1 MVNPIRQGGNVPARP
16 APEPHAPTA
25 NQPGSPQR
33 PTPQGIDSDLALDL
47 TQIGLDIVGIFDPTP
62 VSDGANALISLGRGD
77 FLGAALSGVAII
89 PGVGDLAKFGKLGR
103 YVETLGKI
111 ADKAAGN
118 PAVKNALEGAM
129 GKIAKALQDIP
140 QGLLDKLPQG
150 VKDSV
155 QGLKDAV
162 ARFDKAPGQL
172 LGRAHG
178 MTELAAERARRGLP
192 AAGSAGDTSTTAML
206 RLRGENYFGVNSS
219 VQNPRTNVTL
229 DRVNAQTRTHAEAD
243 VIQQGLNGT
252 ARMNGGRAEMWVD
265 RDLCRSCGQNGGMR
279 SLARNLGVDELV
291 VHSPSGTQTFTP
303 TR

>member
-1 MVNPIRQGGNVPARP
+1 MSFDIIQL
-16 APEPHAPTA
+16 AP
-25 NQPGSPQR
+25 
-33 PTPQGIDSDLALDL
+33 LA
-47 TQIGLDIVGIFDPTP
+47 IVLP
-62 VSDGANALISLGRGD
+62 

-206 RLRGENYFGVNSS
+206 R
-219 VQNPRTNVTL
+219 PRPIARAHQAPSRCVT
-229 DRVNAQTRTHAEAD
+229 
-243 VIQQGLNGT
+243 
-252 ARMNGGRAEMWVD
+252 
-265 RDLCRSCGQNGGMR
+265 GM
-279 SLARNLGVDELV
+279 SA
-291 VHSPSGTQTFTP
+291 
-303 TR
+303 